1 MNRTTEAL
9 RSFEEAIHLQPGHAM
24 ARFEKAKVQKEMG
37 QYTEALKEL
46 DVVHKIAPTE
56 PRVFMLQGEIL
67 LEMGDKKE
75 ALKKLTWALDLD
87 SKSSHAI
94 RDLIDKVNQDSDA
107 EEQAYDIQHD
117 SDG

>member
-9 RSFEEAIHLQPGHAM
+9 RSFEEAIYLQPGHAM

-94 RDLIDKVNQDSDA
+94 RDLIDKVNQDSET
-107 EEQAYDIQHD
+107 EEQGYDIQHD